1 MLTLQTKGL
10 NMKEAKQE
18 DIINELQRKIE
29 SWRATKTYRAP
40 IPNQLWQAIYNASQD
55 VRLSCIL
62 RKLKISTKQYQNA
75 CKKLH
80 LDKSSH
86 IDSSSF
92 VELNIDHQKYQP
104 ALNAM
109 VDPTYSLEITKNN
122 KSLFVLKDIK
132 KETILEIFSREL

>member
-29 SWRATKTYRAP
+29 SWRATKTYRDP

-55 VRLSCIL
+55 VRLNCIL
-62 RKLKISTKQYQNA
+62 RKLKMRTKQYQNA

-122 KSLFVLKDIK
+122 KSLFLLKDIK

>member
-29 SWRATKTYRAP
+29 SWRATKTYRDP

-55 VRLSCIL
+55 VRLNCIL
-62 RKLKISTKQYQNA
+62 RKLKISAQQYQNA

-122 KSLFVLKDIK
+122 KSLFLLKDIK